1 MKYKILGLALLAVVF
16 TSCKNEPRG
25 NKQDAGQEPAAAVVS
40 NDFFRVTLDV
50 VAKKD
55 DSFHVFYTDD
65 GTMNFSEDRSI
76 WNEFKGSEE
85 SQKLVFDLPKG
96 KKPTHLRI
104 DYGLNKDQGEVKINS
119 LEISYKE
126 KSKVIPGS
134 DYFKYFRPNLDNT
147 VVNVGEQTV
156 KALNAPGKEFAG
168 PSTYP
173 LENLPAE
180 LKKLTE

>member
-1 MKYKILGLALLAVVF
+1 MKYKILVVF
-16 TSCKNEPRG
+16 ALMITTLNSCKNEKRESQQVTEQKPSS
-25 NKQDAGQEPAAAVVS
+25 ET
-40 NDFFRVTLDV
+40 NDFFRITLDV

-55 DSFHVFYTDD
+55 DSFHIFYTEDQ
-65 GTMNFSEDRSI
+65 TLNFSEEKSV
-76 WNEFKGSEE
+76 WVEFKGNDE

-96 KKPTHLRI
+96 KIPTQLRV
-104 DYGLNKDQGEVKINS
+104 DYGLNKDQGDIKINS
-119 LEISYKE
+119 LEISYKG

-147 VVNVGEQTV
+147 AVDVGAQTV
-156 KALNAPGKEFAG
+156 KALIKPGTKFSG

-180 LKKLTE
+180 LKNLTL